1 MRSAHRLFS
10 WSASGKPSRF
20 SKRVPIATSDY
31 VFALVKPYDYNDSF
45 ASHVSPFRVQR
56 KGPERHSLLCVRAD
70 STEGTQFDGVSDS
83 SFASAADLAEGGQ
96 TVLKGGNMWLSMPS
110 LEQLDGSS
118 VRGPQDHA
126 KLQPGAVVTIN
137 TDLYGNPFAVGFFA
151 SAAALSGNAGQGVLD
166 HNPNPMQA
174 IATVEA
180 VESEAVDVLVPGV
193 YAQQWSEAVRLLER
207 GEGWYR
213 ANVDIERVVAHTTF
227 RDIQLTSELKDVRN
241 DVCLL
246 WPEPLALDEVTFVDA
261 ATGALLSESALRA
274 RVFRR
279 LVDGEVALHVKGQ
292 RVRVLDP
299 TLCVMPS
306 ADNVK
311 GMVLSFGGCV
321 TSLVAFLTYQSPL
334 AFVGMLG
341 SIALAQNWHRVWE
354 SMPGAT
360 KRKFL
365 PARAKDEPK
374 RL

>member
-10 WSASGKPSRF
+10 RSTF
-20 SKRVPIATSDY
+20 SKRVPIAAADY
-31 VFALVKPYDYNDSF
+31 VFALVKPYDYNDSIM
-45 ASHVSPFRVQR
+45 SHVSPFRVQR
-56 KGPERHSLLCVRAD
+56 RGPERYSILCVRAD
-70 STEGTQFDGVSDS
+70 STEGTEFDGVSDS
-83 SFASAADLAEGGQ
+83 SFARAAGLAEDGQ
-96 TVLKGGNMWLSMPS
+96 AVLQGGNMWLSMPS

-137 TDLYGNPFAVGFFA
+137 TDLYGNPFAVGFFVSA
-151 SAAALSGNAGQGVLD
+151 SALSGHAGQHVLD

-193 YAQQWSEAVRLLER
+193 YAQQWSDAVRLLER

-227 RDIQLTSELKDVRN
+227 RNIQLNTELKDVRN

-274 RVFRR
+274 RIFRR
-279 LVDGEVALHVKGQ
+279 LVDEEVWLHVKGR
-292 RVRVLDP
+292 RVPVLDP
-299 TLCVMPS
+299 TLCVMPGAES
-306 ADNVK
+306 VK
-311 GMVLSFGGCV
+311 GMVLSFGGCI
-321 TSLVAFLTYQSPL
+321 TSLVAFMTFQSPL
-334 AFVGMLG
+334 ALVGVFG
-341 SIALAQNWHRVWE
+341 SIALAQTWHSVWE

-360 KRKFL
+360 KRTRFL
-365 PARAKDEPK
+365 PAHKDVPKK